1 MIFLRKNYVC
11 KSIYFFAPSFADSN
25 STLIASAFCSEEF
38 LPHGNVY
45 NEHTLPT
52 RIARKLA
59 HIHSVD
65 FSRVSWNGPKV
76 YLLLPV
82 NASNFSYFRY
92 TNLQLRFVC
101 LAGVVLT
108 ILFIEQLKFLCR
120 HPLMRLRMRSSPSH
134 LKLNPT
140 LRCSSCFPSVVY

>member
-1 MIFLRKNYVC
+1 MDLLFLY
-11 KSIYFFAPSFADSN
+11 SSFVSDSN

-45 NEHTLPT
+45 NEHTIPT

-65 FSRVSWNGPKV
+65 FSRVSCNEPKM
-76 YLLLPV
+76 YLLMPV

-101 LAGVVLT
+101 LAGDVLT

-120 HPLMRLRMRSSPSH
+120 HPLMRLQMKSGLSH

-140 LRCSSCFPSVVY
+140 LRCSFCFPSVVY